1 MLSLLQKLGCCNDSL
16 WNTRLYVPNAGICI
30 SPNIEQGQYGA
41 IKKQWV
47 LDRIFACNFTSAGS
61 AFKEDVKPNVNITQH
76 SLLVGRA
83 KSDIRISSLD
93 SKNALTN
100 ILITDIKDQE
110 GNLIYM
116 ETSGPRS
123 GKGTLFEIATYEPFV
138 GPFGVV
144 ESYKV
149 VIRRSEN
156 QTGDV

>member
-1 MLSLLQKLGCCNDSL
+1 MTVCETPDFMFPLQASV
-16 WNTRLYVPNAGICI
+16 YHPIV
-30 SPNIEQGQYGA
+30 EQGDFGA
-41 IKKQWV
+41 IKKQWI
-47 LDRIFACNFTSAGS
+47 LDRTFACTFSSGGS
-61 AFKEDVKPNVNITQH
+61 AFKEEVKPNVNITQN
-76 SLLVGRA
+76 SILVGRT
-83 KSDIRISSLD
+83 KSDIRMSSRD
-93 SKNALTN
+93 NKNSLTN
-100 ILITDIKDQE
+100 ILITDIRDQE
-110 GNLIYM
+110 GNLVYM

>member
-1 MLSLLQKLGCCNDSL
+1 MAICETPDFMFPMQASL
-16 WNTRLYVPNAGICI
+16 YHPIV
-30 SPNIEQGQYGA
+30 EQGDFGA

-47 LDRIFACNFTSAGS
+47 LDRTFACSLSSGGS
-61 AFKEDVKPNVNITQH
+61 AFKEEVKPNVNITQNTI
-76 SLLVGRA
+76 LVGRT
-83 KSDIRISSLD
+83 KSDIRISSRD
-93 SKNALTN
+93 NKNSLTN

-110 GNLIYM
+110 GNLVYL

-144 ESYKV
+144 DSYKLI
-149 VIRRSEN
+149 IRRSEN

>member
-1 MLSLLQKLGCCNDSL
+1 MTVCETPDFMFPMQASV
-16 WNTRLYVPNAGICI
+16 YHPIV
-30 SPNIEQGQYGA
+30 EQGDFGA
-41 IKKQWV
+41 IKKQWI
-47 LDRIFACNFTSAGS
+47 LDRTFACSFSSGGS
-61 AFKEDVKPNVNITQH
+61 AFKEEVKPNVNITQN
-76 SLLVGRA
+76 SILVGRT
-83 KSDIRISSLD
+83 KSDLRISSRD
-93 SKNALTN
+93 NKNSLTN
-100 ILITDIKDQE
+100 ILITDITDQE

-149 VIRRSEN
+149 IIRRSEN

>member
-1 MLSLLQKLGCCNDSL
+1 MTVCETPDFMYPLQASV
-16 WNTRLYVPNAGICI
+16 YHPIV
-30 SPNIEQGQYGA
+30 EQGDFGA
-41 IKKQWV
+41 IKKQWT
-47 LDRIFACNFTSAGS
+47 LDRVFACTFSSGGS
-61 AFKEDVKPNVNITQH
+61 AFKEEVKPNVNITQN
-76 SLLVGRA
+76 SILVGRT
-83 KSDIRISSLD
+83 KSDIRISSRD
-93 SKNALTN
+93 NKNSLTN
-100 ILITDIKDQE
+100 ILITDIRDQE
-110 GNLIYM
+110 GNLVYM

>member
-1 MLSLLQKLGCCNDSL
+1 MTVCETTDFMFPMQASL
-16 WNTRLYVPNAGICI
+16 YHPIV
-30 SPNIEQGQYGA
+30 EQGDFGA

-47 LDRIFACNFTSAGS
+47 LDRTFACSLSSGGS
-61 AFKEDVKPNVNITQH
+61 AFKEEVKPNVNITQN
-76 SLLVGRA
+76 SILVGRT
-83 KSDIRISSLD
+83 KSDIRISSRD
-93 SKNALTN
+93 SKNSLTN
-100 ILITDIKDQE
+100 ILITDVKDQE

-144 ESYKV
+144 DSYKLI
-149 VIRRSEN
+149 IRRSEN

>member
-1 MLSLLQKLGCCNDSL
+1 MQASL
-16 WNTRLYVPNAGICI
+16 YHPIV
-30 SPNIEQGQYGA
+30 EQGDFGA

-47 LDRIFACNFTSAGS
+47 LDRTFACSLSSGGS
-61 AFKEDVKPNVNITQH
+61 AFKEEVKPNVNITQN
-76 SLLVGRA
+76 SILVGRT
-83 KSDIRISSLD
+83 KSDIRISSRD
-93 SKNALTN
+93 SKNSLTN
-100 ILITDIKDQE
+100 ILITDVKDQE

-144 ESYKV
+144 DSYKLI
-149 VIRRSEN
+149 IRRSEN

>member
-1 MLSLLQKLGCCNDSL
+1 MTVCETPDFMFPMQASV
-16 WNTRLYVPNAGICI
+16 YHPIV
-30 SPNIEQGQYGA
+30 EQGQYGA

-47 LDRIFACNFTSAGS
+47 LDRTFACSFTSGGS
-61 AFKEDVKPNVNITQH
+61 AFKEEVKPNVNITQH
-76 SLLVGRA
+76 SILVGRA

-123 GKGTLFEIATYEPFV
+123 GRGTLFEIATFEPFT
-138 GPFGVV
+138 GPFGTI
-144 ESYKV
+144 ESYNII
-149 VIRRSEN
+149 IRRSEN
-156 QTGDV
+156 QTGDL

>member
-1 MLSLLQKLGCCNDSL
+1 MTVCETPDFMFPMQASL
-16 WNTRLYVPNAGICI
+16 YHPIV
-30 SPNIEQGQYGA
+30 EQGDFGA

-47 LDRIFACNFTSAGS
+47 LDRTFACSLSSGGS
-61 AFKEDVKPNVNITQH
+61 AFKEEVKPNVNITQN
-76 SLLVGRA
+76 SILVGRT
-83 KSDIRISSLD
+83 KSDIRISSKD
-93 SKNALTN
+93 SKNSLTN
-100 ILITDIKDQE
+100 ILITDVKDQE

-149 VIRRSEN
+149 IIRRSEN

>member
-1 MLSLLQKLGCCNDSL
+1 MTVCETPDFMFPMQASV
-16 WNTRLYVPNAGICI
+16 YHPI
-30 SPNIEQGQYGA
+30 IEQGQYGA
-41 IKKQWV
+41 IKKHWV
-47 LDRIFACNFTSAGS
+47 LDRVFACSFTSGGS
-61 AFKEDVKPNVNITQH
+61 AFKEEVKPNVNITQH
-76 SLLVGRA
+76 SVLVGRA
-83 KSDIRISSLD
+83 KSDLRISSLD

-123 GKGTLFEIATYEPFV
+123 GRGTLFEIATYEPFT
-138 GPFGVV
+138 GPFGTV
-144 ESYKV
+144 ESYNI

>member
-1 MLSLLQKLGCCNDSL
+1 MFPMQASLYHPIVN
-16 WNTRLYVPNAGICI
+16 
-30 SPNIEQGQYGA
+30 QGDFGA
-41 IKKQWV
+41 IKKHWV
-47 LDRIFACNFTSAGS
+47 LDRVFACSFSSGGS
-61 AFKEDVKPNVNITQH
+61 AFKEEVKPNVNITQN
-76 SLLVGRA
+76 SILVGRI
-83 KSDIRISSLD
+83 KSDIRISLLD

-100 ILITDIKDQE
+100 ILISDIKDQE

-123 GKGTLFEIATYEPFV
+123 GKVTLFEVATYEPFT

-156 QTGDV
+156 QSGDV

>member
-1 MLSLLQKLGCCNDSL
+1 MTVCETPDFMFPLQASV
-16 WNTRLYVPNAGICI
+16 YHPIV
-30 SPNIEQGQYGA
+30 EQGDFGA
-41 IKKQWV
+41 IKKQWI
-47 LDRIFACNFTSAGS
+47 LDRTFACTFSSGGS
-61 AFKEDVKPNVNITQH
+61 AFKEEVKPNVNITQN
-76 SLLVGRA
+76 SILIGRT
-83 KSDIRISSLD
+83 KSDIRISSRD
-93 SKNALTN
+93 NKNSLTN
-100 ILITDIKDQE
+100 ILITDIRDQE
-110 GNLIYM
+110 GNLVYM